1 MVLIKGYSFLTI
13 QQQSILQRLLQNKS
27 NRKLSSDEDK
37 ITNLYFTIE
46 TNRKLIKNG
55 DYCLTTG
62 VGEDL
67 RHQTKYLKSRLHKA
81 LVRQTT
87 AELKK
92 AADIIK
98 KLEQEK
104 NLAPP
109 HEEQHP
115 HLKFNP
121 NNIERELYRASS
133 VSIPTYSH
141 KVGTVSNA
149 IDNGIGLSRNGF
161 GHGPK
166 LSWGSWE

>member
-1 MVLIKGYSFLTI
+1 MNHIFLYIKDNAESIRYDLT
-13 QQQSILQRLLQNKS
+13 
-27 NRKLSSDEDK
+27 
-37 ITNLYFTIE
+37 
-46 TNRKLIKNG
+46 
-55 DYCLTTG
+55 
-62 VGEDL
+62 
-67 RHQTKYLKSRLHKA
+67 
-81 LVRQTT
+81 
-87 AELKK
+87 
-92 AADIIK
+92 
-98 KLEQEK
+98 
-104 NLAPP
+104 
-109 HEEQHP
+109 EQHP